1 MPAATKTVLYKDFDL
16 SFRAHPKTGNLLMKK
31 NNDSVKQG
39 VKNLVLT
46 NKYERPYRPQ
56 FGCNIRS
63 RLFDLIEATTESE
76 IETDIEFAFESFM
89 PRAILLGVSALAN
102 PDGNSIRVNIVYR
115 PVNATE
121 PVETTL
127 ILERV
132 R

>member
-1 MPAATKTVLYKDFDL
+1 MPATTKTVLYKDFDL

-39 VKNLVLT
+39 VKSLVLT

>member
-102 PDGNSIRVNIVYR
+102 PDGNSIRVNIIYR

>member
-1 MPAATKTVLYKDFDL
+1 MPVATKTIQYKDFDL
-16 SFRAHPKTGNLLMKK
+16 SFRSHPVTGKLLLKK
-31 NNDSVKQG
+31 NNDAVKQG

-46 NKYERPYRPQ
+46 NKFERVYRPD
-56 FGCNIRS
+56 FGCDIRR

-76 IETDIEFAFESFM
+76 VETDIEFAFSTYIT
-89 PRAILLGVSALAN
+89 RAQLLDVTAIADN
-102 PDGNSIRVNIVYR
+102 DRNSLRVNIVYR
-115 PVNATE
+115 PINATE